1 MGKPGHWNNLGLAR
15 MTGGHQQGGH
25 GISLG
30 AGEGVCFS
38 GSGDRD
44 KEEGDSSGVH
54 KGKARAV
61 QIWIQISGTTLTC
74 CVTVGNSSTSLSLVP
89 HVMES
94 LWRP

>member
-1 MGKPGHWNNLGLAR
+1 

-38 GSGDRD
+38 GSGDGG

-61 QIWIQISGTTLTC
+61 QIWIPIPGTTLTC
-74 CVTVGNSSTSLSLVP
+74 CVTVGNSSTSLSLVSSCNGEP
-89 HVMES
+89 VEAITETRLPVS
-94 LWRP
+94 